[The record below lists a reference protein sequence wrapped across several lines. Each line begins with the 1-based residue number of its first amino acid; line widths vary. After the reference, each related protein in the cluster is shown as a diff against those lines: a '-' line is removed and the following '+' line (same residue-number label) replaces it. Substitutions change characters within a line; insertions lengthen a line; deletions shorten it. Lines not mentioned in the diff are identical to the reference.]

1 MLIVTFLSADLLVLA
16 GDFFGDDG
24 LLVLDGDL
32 FGDDGFLGDS
42 ALDGDLVV

>member
-24 LLVLDGDL
+24 LLVLDGD
-32 FGDDGFLGDS
+32 GFLGDS